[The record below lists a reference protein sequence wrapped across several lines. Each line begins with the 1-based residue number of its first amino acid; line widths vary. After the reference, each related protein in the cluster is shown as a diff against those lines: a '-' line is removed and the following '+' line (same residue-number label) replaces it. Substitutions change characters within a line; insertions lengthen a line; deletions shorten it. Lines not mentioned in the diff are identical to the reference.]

1 MSRCFPFPPPGYEK
15 KARTDDEDV
24 LIKDKEQ
31 DFQEK
36 EKEKEKEK
44 SHKERKDRDRDKDKD
59 KEKKEKREKKEKK
72 AKDRSDGKHKDKKD
86 KKEKHKDRD
95 KRKEKGRDKEKDRSN
110 NSEEKKFPGLP
121 DGQNG
126 EKISDEKKLPGKSEG
141 YSGEKFIENEK
152 GRDKDRSS
160 FSVEKKLAGHISGY
174 NGEKNGQNSHMAED
188 FRDSKFVQL
197 AGRVRDEV
205 AGAGSQLVD
214 KFTGSDWKK
223 DEGMVSFVAKTA
235 NKLAEEKE
243 KTKKSDDRKFD
254 VQGVREETRA
264 GGNAMVSNLVAAAKA
279 RVEGIPKQVENIA
292 ERRGEEKEKTQEKGD
307 DKIRDKRKDKDR
319 EKKSH
324 RKDKD
329 RDKGKEEKAKAKGE
343 YRNLELDNL
352 KGSKKDDPLRTI
364 SLKMSHP
371 SKEVNKDAIGE
382 ENLRKR
388 KDLEKNGF
396 FHVDDVKPNKLPK
409 ISSSQPLMG
418 NGKTLES
425 CQAPILT
432 LDSKGPGISLKA
444 ENKERKANGIVEA
457 QLSSVSSAK
466 HLSSSAQA
474 SQINEVSIKP
484 PHPDSKYLSQVL
496 TVPKMEEWSEFD
508 DQSWLFQSTEPQ
520 SKKPKVGFSEIDKP
534 PQVWAEALQI
544 ESVDVYACPYHSFV
558 VNPSVAV
565 NVYEQQAAKPIC
577 HSNPQFALSCHS
589 TTWNCRL
596 HICILVRD
604 Y

>member
-1 MSRCFPFPPPGYEK
+1 MYAGIWCMDRSIVTGCSLSGTLLLEDNPRYEK
-15 KARTDDEDV
+15 KARTDVVDL
-24 LIKDKEQ
+24 LIKEKEQ
-31 DFQEK
+31 DIQEK

-44 SHKERKDRDRDKDKD
+44 SHKERKDRDKD

-72 AKDRSDGKHKDKKD
+72 AKDRSDGKHKDKDKKD

-95 KRKEKGRDKEKDRSN
+95 KRKEKGRDKEKEKDRSN
-110 NSEEKKFPGLP
+110 NSEEKKFLGLP

-141 YSGEKFIENEK
+141 HSGENFIEKEK
-152 GRDKDRSS
+152 CRDRDRSS
-160 FSVEKKLAGHISGY
+160 FSVEKKLAGRISGY
-174 NGEKNGQNSHMAED
+174 NGDKIGQNSHMAED

-254 VQGVREETRA
+254 MQGVREETRA

-329 RDKGKEEKAKAKGE
+329 RDKAKEEKEKAKAKGE

-352 KGSKKDDPLRTI
+352 KGSNKDDPLRTI

-371 SKEVNKDAIGE
+371 SKKVNKDAIGE
-382 ENLRKR
+382 ENLCKR

-409 ISSSQPLMG
+409 ISSSQPLTG
-418 NGKTLES
+418 NGKTLEP

-432 LDSKGPGISLKA
+432 LDRKGPGTSLKV

-457 QLSSVSSAK
+457 QLSSVSPAK

-534 PQVWAEALQI
+534 QQVWAEALQI
-544 ESVDVYACPYHSFV
+544 ESVDIYACPYV
-558 VNPSVAV
+558 IP
-565 NVYEQQAAKPIC
+565 Y
-577 HSNPQFALSCHS
+577 
-589 TTWNCRL
+589 
-596 HICILVRD
+596 
-604 Y
+604 